1 METSIKAVQ
10 RTKTKKETKC
20 SITIERHEKILL
32 ERIKSLK

>member
-10 RTKTKKETKC
+10 TKKETKC